1 MRLHVDGCAFLTGM
15 PPKQR
20 MFRENN
26 AFFCFLDNLF
36 RIFVFRA
43 ETPSE
48 RQICTMLC
56 ISKYRSPLGDMTLAA
71 DEKGLT
77 GLWFD
82 GQKYFPDAIA
92 QQCVRQKLPVF
103 EQTCEWLA
111 CYFSGQRPHFTP
123 PLHLQGS
130 AFRSA
135 VWELLR
141 EIPYGR
147 TLTYGQIAAEI
158 ARRRQAGTF
167 SAQAVGGAVAHN
179 PVSII
184 VPCHR
189 VVGSNG
195 SLTGYAGGIERK
207 IALLQLERTD
217 ISRLFVPGE
226 SPAR

>member
-1 MRLHVDGCAFLTGM
+1 
-15 PPKQR
+15 
-20 MFRENN
+20 
-26 AFFCFLDNLF
+26 
-36 RIFVFRA
+36 
-43 ETPSE
+43 
-48 RQICTMLC
+48 MLYL
-56 ISKYRSPLGDMTLAA
+56 SKYRSPLGDMTLAA

-103 EQTCEWLA
+103 DQTCEWLS
-111 CYFSGQRPHFTP
+111 CYFSGQRPDFTP
-123 PLHLQGS
+123 PLHLEGS

-147 TLTYGQIAAEI
+147 TLTYGQIATEI
-158 ARRRQAGTF
+158 ARRRQVGTL

-207 IALLQLERTD
+207 IALLELERTD
-217 ISRLFVPGE
+217 TSRLFVPRR
-226 SPAR
+226 STSR

>member
-1 MRLHVDGCAFLTGM
+1 M
-15 PPKQR
+15 Q
-20 MFRENN
+20 
-26 AFFCFLDNLF
+26 
-36 RIFVFRA
+36 
-43 ETPSE
+43 S
-48 RQICTMLC
+48 IC
-56 ISKYRSPLGDMTLAA
+56 KYRSPLGGMTLAA
-71 DEKGLT
+71 DEEGLT

-82 GQKYFPDAIA
+82 GQKYFPAA
-92 QQCVRQKLPVF
+92 VAEQGAEKMLPVF
-103 EQTCEWLA
+103 EQTREWLA
-111 CYFSGQRPHFTP
+111 CYFRGEQPDFTP
-123 PLHLQGS
+123 PLHLQGT

-147 TLTYGQIAAEI
+147 TLTYGAIAAEI
-158 ARRRQAGTF
+158 ARRQQVRNL

-207 IALLQLERTD
+207 IALLALERTD
-217 ISRLFVPGE
+217 TSCLFVPRKGAAE
-226 SPAR
+226 